1 MELKPCPFCGGT
13 AKLYE
18 RKDERPLER
27 WYVEC
32 TGFGECDVFPH
43 TYPATKLE
51 AIEAWNTRA
60 ERTCR
65 IRGGECDQCGAIVHE
80 AASMTWVPVGE
91 GMKTVEIRQVNYCP
105 NCGAKVVGA

>member
-1 MELKPCPFCGGT
+1 M
-13 AKLYE
+13 YE

-32 TGFGECDVFPH
+32 TGFGKCDVFPH

-65 IRGGECDQCGAIVHE
+65 RMPADDGAVMVMRGGLAMEFPYFECSECGAYVMDN
-80 AASMTWVPVGE
+80 A
-91 GMKTVEIRQVNYCP
+91 RYCP
-105 NCGAKVVGA
+105 NCGAKVVEE